1 MERKIRA
8 SIGSLGVLGLR
19 RIELPAPPT
28 TLYLMV
34 GERCTYNCAYCP
46 QARESTGS
54 TEQLSRVVW
63 PKVGW
68 NELKRS
74 LLTMPESVKRVC
86 FQVVNSPCFL
96 DDLVF
101 YINDLKGYFKDNNLN
116 LPISVSVRLTRI
128 GDLQQVFNAGA
139 ERAGLPLDVASEENF
154 AELRGGN
161 FRNSV
166 DFILNASKRFPGK
179 ITTHL
184 IVGLKET
191 DFELY
196 NLMKTFF
203 ENGITV
209 ALFSFTPIKGT
220 RLEALK
226 PPTLLRYRRIQF
238 LRYLL
243 SKRVN
248 FEPEFDDVG
257 ALAAIASP
265 KSNEAIG
272 GDFYNSVLEAL
283 QNPTI
288 FMTSGCPNCNRPYYN
303 ETPAGPIFNYPF
315 MPGKDILT
323 GIMGTFIDKISENEL
338 RFKT

>member
-1 MERKIRA
+1 
-8 SIGSLGVLGLR
+8 
-19 RIELPAPPT
+19 
-28 TLYLMV
+28 
-34 GERCTYNCAYCP
+34 
-46 QARESTGS
+46 
-54 TEQLSRVVW
+54 
-63 PKVGW
+63 
-68 NELKRS
+68 
-74 LLTMPESVKRVC
+74 
-86 FQVVNSPCFL
+86 
-96 DDLVF
+96 
-101 YINDLKGYFKDNNLN
+101 
-116 LPISVSVRLTRI
+116 LPISVSVRLTSI
-128 GDLQQVFNAGA
+128 DELQQVFDAGA
-139 ERAGLPLDVASEENF
+139 ERAGLPIDVASEDNF
-154 AELRGGN
+154 AELRGGSYN
-161 FRNSV
+161 NSV

-226 PPTLLRYRRIQF
+226 PPTLSRYRRIQF

-243 SKRVN
+243 FKRVN

-257 ALAAIASP
+257 VLAAIASP
-265 KSNEAIG
+265 KSNKAIG
-272 GDFYNSVLEAL
+272 GDFYNSILEAL

-303 ETPAGPIFNYPF
+303 ESPRGPIFNYPF
-315 MPGKDILT
+315 VPDENILR
-323 GIMGTFIDKISENEL
+323 GIISTFIDKVSENEI

>member
-1 MERKIRA
+1 
-8 SIGSLGVLGLR
+8 
-19 RIELPAPPT
+19 
-28 TLYLMV
+28 MV

-63 PKVGW
+63 PKVKW
-68 NELKRS
+68 DELKNS
-74 LLTMPESVKRVC
+74 LLQKPEYIKRVC

-116 LPISVSVRLTRI
+116 LPISVSVRLTSI
-128 GDLQQVFNAGA
+128 DELQQVFDAGA
-139 ERAGLPLDVASEENF
+139 ERAGLPIDVASEDNF
-154 AELRGGN
+154 AELRGGSYN
-161 FRNSV
+161 NSV

-226 PPTLLRYRRIQF
+226 PPTLSRYRRIQF

-243 SKRVN
+243 FKRVN

-257 ALAAIASP
+257 VLAAIASP
-265 KSNEAIG
+265 KSNKAIG
-272 GDFYNSVLEAL
+272 GDFYNSILEAL

-303 ETPAGPIFNYPF
+303 ESPRGPIFNYPF
-315 MPGKDILT
+315 VPDENILR
-323 GIMGTFIDKISENEL
+323 GIISTFIDKVSENEI

>member
-1 MERKIRA
+1 
-8 SIGSLGVLGLR
+8 
-19 RIELPAPPT
+19 
-28 TLYLMV
+28 
-34 GERCTYNCAYCP
+34 
-46 QARESTGS
+46 
-54 TEQLSRVVW
+54 
-63 PKVGW
+63 
-68 NELKRS
+68 
-74 LLTMPESVKRVC
+74 
-86 FQVVNSPCFL
+86 
-96 DDLVF
+96 
-101 YINDLKGYFKDNNLN
+101 
-116 LPISVSVRLTRI
+116 
-128 GDLQQVFNAGA
+128 
-139 ERAGLPLDVASEENF
+139 
-154 AELRGGN
+154 
-161 FRNSV
+161 
-166 DFILNASKRFPGK
+166 
-179 ITTHL
+179 
-184 IVGLKET
+184 
-191 DFELY
+191 
-196 NLMKTFF
+196 MKTFF

-323 GIMGTFIDKISENEL
+323 SIMGTFIDKISENEL